1 MYFQYDA
8 NNVPLG
14 FIYNDTQYLYMT
26 NLSGDVLGI
35 TEADGNFFAGYQYD
49 EWGKLISIDT
59 ADEDGSTAYREIAEA
74 NPLRYRGCY
83 YDSETGYY
91 YLQSRYYD
99 PEICR
104 FINADTYEYIDNKE
118 QFGYNLFAYCGNN
131 PINFSDHTGHDF
143 TWQTVFDIFKAI
155 FLLDD
160 ASKLSNNFAYFMA
173 SIISS
178 TTDFFKKFDWNWYVE
193 IKENFK
199 AFSNSVIGKLLD
211 VFNKNFFVDLFE
223 MTAAG
228 TTDLFKSIGSTIKI
242 NFGYGNPNSF
252 TNQIKELFGGSFPLV
267 DSDKSSFGIIFNSE
281 KWGVY
286 FTGLKNSFG
295 DIYSSMTVELTSKH
309 INFDWLKLSPY
320 PVLVED
326 NAPFVPSFDTG
337 QYGPVIYTAAAIIL
351 LLLLGKYAPIIFV

>member
-178 TTDFFKKFDWNWYVE
+178 TTDFFK
-193 IKENFK
+193 
-199 AFSNSVIGKLLD
+199 SLIG
-211 VFNKNFFVDLFE
+211 
-223 MTAAG
+223 
-228 TTDLFKSIGSTIKI
+228 IG
-242 NFGYGNPNSF
+242 
-252 TNQIKELFGGSFPLV
+252 
-267 DSDKSSFGIIFNSE
+267 
-281 KWGVY
+281 
-286 FTGLKNSFG
+286 
-295 DIYSSMTVELTSKH
+295 M
-309 INFDWLKLSPY
+309 
-320 PVLVED
+320 
-326 NAPFVPSFDTG
+326 
-337 QYGPVIYTAAAIIL
+337 
-351 LLLLGKYAPIIFV
+351 